1 MQVSNQI
8 IEVLDYL
15 CSKIGITIDWTE
27 SNVLP
32 YVQTLLEKYIAWEIG
47 SNIFWCI
54 IGIGFIILGIIF
66 YKITIKFKNKY
77 EKTGDIDY
85 EVLYIFTSIA
95 FVIVLVIGVIMEL
108 YNIYD
113 IIKCVT
119 FPELKI
125 YEYIT
130 MNIS

>member
-1 MQVSNQI
+1 MQVSDQI

-15 CSKIGITIDWTE
+15 CSKIGITIDWTA

-47 SNIFWCI
+47 SDIYWCI
-54 IGIGFIILGIIF
+54 IGIGLIILGIIF

-77 EKTGDIDY
+77 EKTVDIDY
-85 EVLYIFTSIA
+85 EFIFIA
-95 FVIVLVIGVIMEL
+95 FVIVLVIGIIMEM

>member
-1 MQVSNQI
+1 MHVSDQI

-15 CSKIGITIDWTE
+15 CSKIGVTIDWTA

-47 SNIFWCI
+47 SDIFWCI
-54 IGIGFIILGIIF
+54 IGIGLIILGIIF

-77 EKTGDIDY
+77 EKTVDIDY
-85 EVLYIFTSIA
+85 EFIFIA
-95 FVIVLVIGVIMEL
+95 FVIVLVIGIIMEM

>member
-1 MQVSNQI
+1 MQVSDQI

-15 CSKIGITIDWTE
+15 CSKIGMTIDWTA
-27 SNVLP
+27 SNALP
-32 YVQTLLEKYIAWEIG
+32 YVQMLLEKYIAWEIA
-47 SNIFWCI
+47 SSIFWCI
-54 IGIGFIILGIIF
+54 IGIGFIISGIIF
-66 YKITIKFKNKY
+66 YKMTIKIENRY
-77 EKTGDIDY
+77 EKTGDVDD
-85 EVLYIFTSIA
+85 EVFYIFIFVA
-95 FVIVLVIGVIMEL
+95 FVISLVVGVIMGL

>member
-1 MQVSNQI
+1 MQVSDQI

-32 YVQTLLEKYIAWEIG
+32 YIQMLLEKYIAWEIA
-47 SNIFWCI
+47 SSIFWCI
-54 IGIGFIILGIIF
+54 IGIGFIISGIIF
-66 YKITIKFKNKY
+66 YKMTIKIKNRY
-77 EKTGDIDY
+77 EKTGDVDD
-85 EVLYIFTSIA
+85 EVFYIFIFAA
-95 FVIVLVIGVIMEL
+95 FVIALVVGVIMGL

>member
-32 YVQTLLEKYIAWEIG
+32 YVQMLLKKYIAWEIG
-47 SNIFWCI
+47 SDIFWCI

-66 YKITIKFKNKY
+66 YKMTIKFENKY
-77 EKTGDIDY
+77 EKTGDVDY
-85 EVLYIFTSIA
+85 EVFYIFIFIA
-95 FVIVLVIGVIMEL
+95 FVIVLVVGVIMEL

-113 IIKCVT
+113 IIKCIT

-130 MNIS
+130 TNIP

>member
-1 MQVSNQI
+1 MQVSDQI

-15 CSKIGITIDWTE
+15 CSKIGVTIDWTA

-47 SNIFWCI
+47 SDIFWCI
-54 IGIGFIILGIIF
+54 IGILFIISGIIF
-66 YKITIKFKNKY
+66 YKLTIKFKNKY
-77 EKTGDIDY
+77 EKTGDVDY
-85 EVLYIFTSIA
+85 EMLYIFTSIA
-95 FVIVLVIGVIMEL
+95 FVIVLVIGAITGM

-125 YEYIT
+125 YEYIK

>member
-1 MQVSNQI
+1 MQVSDQI

-15 CSKIGITIDWTE
+15 CSKIGVTIDWTA

-47 SNIFWCI
+47 SDIFWCI
-54 IGIGFIILGIIF
+54 IGILFIISGIIF
-66 YKITIKFKNKY
+66 YKLTIKFKNKY
-77 EKTGDIDY
+77 KKTGDSDY
-85 EVLYIFTSIA
+85 EFVYMLLSIC
-95 FVIVLVIGVIMEL
+95 FVAVLVIGIIMEL

-125 YEYIT
+125 YEYIK
-130 MNIS
+130 MNIP

>member
-1 MQVSNQI
+1 MQVSDQI

-32 YVQTLLEKYIAWEIG
+32 YVQMLLEKYIVWEIG
-47 SNIFWCI
+47 SSIFWCI

-66 YKITIKFKNKY
+66 YKMTIKIKNKY
-77 EKTGDIDY
+77 EKTGDVDD
-85 EVLYIFTSIA
+85 EVFYIFIFVV
-95 FVIVLVIGVIMEL
+95 FVIALVVGVIMGL

-130 MNIS
+130 TNIS